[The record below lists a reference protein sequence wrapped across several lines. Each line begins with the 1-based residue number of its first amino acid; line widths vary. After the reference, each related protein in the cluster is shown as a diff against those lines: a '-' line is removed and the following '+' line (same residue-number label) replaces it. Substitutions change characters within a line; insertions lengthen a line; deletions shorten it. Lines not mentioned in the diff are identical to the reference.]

1 MTMSNDTIKMLNQIL
16 VGQKIAEVRR
26 SELSKKYKE
35 LANQLEV
42 VLDSGAVIRI
52 EHEGEIEL

>member
-1 MTMSNDTIKMLNQIL
+1 MSNDTIKMLNQIL
-16 VGQKIAEVRR
+16 VGQQIAEVRR

-52 EHEGEIEL
+52 EHEGDIEL